1 MHCLEFCTTQLF
13 FNMKKIRFILFLT
26 ASVLFSSGSVLNATE
41 PWQDTKLS
49 FEERTNDLVSRLT
62 LDEKIQLMSYD
73 SPSIP
78 RLGIKK
84 YNWWNEC
91 LHGVARAGLATVF
104 PQAIGMGAMWDT
116 QGMYKIANAISDEA
130 RAKYNDFQRQG
141 KYGMYMGLTYWTPNI
156 NIFRDPRW
164 GRGMETYGEDP
175 FLTSELAIPF
185 IKGLQ
190 GNDPRYLKLVATVK
204 HFAVHSGPEWNRH
217 SFDVWPADYDLAET
231 YLPHFKRTITEAKA
245 YSVMCAYQRTNG
257 IPCCGNE
264 FLENILR
271 NNWNFGGYIVSD
283 CYAIFDFYDK
293 AAHAITENGE
303 KASAMALKAGTDLN
317 CGDTYSR
324 FLPKAVELG
333 YVSEAEINTSIRRLL
348 LARMKLG
355 EFDPDGL
362 VPFTNIPMTV
372 VDSKEHQQL
381 ALDAA
386 RKSMVLLENKNNTL
400 PFSKKVKRV
409 AVIGPNANDADV
421 LLGNYNGYPSKIV
434 TPLMGIK
441 AKLPNAK
448 VEFAQGCRLADEL
461 PYLTAI
467 PAGHFYTDNTL
478 KKKGLAASYYDG
490 YEFKG
495 TVKHRHID
503 KNIDFV
509 WWDKAPFE
517 DMKDTQYSVR
527 WTGVL
532 VPPVTGKYAIG
543 GEGFAGFNFYL
554 NDSLLVKTKPNG
566 HHSSKDYAYVELE
579 AGKKYNIRFDL
590 LESNSEYAMAKL
602 LWDAPDNDLEKN
614 AIELAKKS
622 DVVIL
627 CMGLSPMLEGEE
639 MKVKVPGFKG
649 GDRLD
654 IQLPESQKQLIREI
668 QALGKPTVLVL
679 MNGSAL
685 AFNWEAENVPAILEA
700 WYPGQAGGTAI
711 ADILFGDYNPSGRLP
726 LTFYKDIDQ
735 IPGFE
740 DYSMKGKTY
749 RYFEGKPLYEFG
761 YGLSYTTF
769 EYKLKEAPEIAKIGE
784 NVKLSV
790 NVTNTGTR
798 DGEEVVQLYVSLPD
812 SELRKSIR
820 SLQGFKRVFL
830 KVGETQI
837 VDFELKPSQIAGR
850 DTDNIAIVKEGKV
863 LVSVGGKQPDETAL
877 LQKKAVQKTIQLKG
891 DKLYINE

>member
-1 MHCLEFCTTQLF
+1 M
-13 FNMKKIRFILFLT
+13 
-26 ASVLFSSGSVLNATE
+26 
-41 PWQDTKLS
+41 
-49 FEERTNDLVSRLT
+49 
-62 LDEKIQLMSYD
+62 
-73 SPSIP
+73 
-78 RLGIKK
+78 
-84 YNWWNEC
+84 
-91 LHGVARAGLATVF
+91 
-104 PQAIGMGAMWDT
+104 
-116 QGMYKIANAISDEA
+116 
-130 RAKYNDFQRQG
+130 
-141 KYGMYMGLTYWTPNI
+141 
-156 NIFRDPRW
+156 
-164 GRGMETYGEDP
+164 
-175 FLTSELAIPF
+175 
-185 IKGLQ
+185 
-190 GNDPRYLKLVATVK
+190 
-204 HFAVHSGPEWNRH
+204 
-217 SFDVWPADYDLAET
+217 
-231 YLPHFKRTITEAKA
+231 
-245 YSVMCAYQRTNG
+245 
-257 IPCCGNE
+257 
-264 FLENILR
+264 
-271 NNWNFGGYIVSD
+271 
-283 CYAIFDFYDK
+283 
-293 AAHAITENGE
+293 
-303 KASAMALKAGTDLN
+303 
-317 CGDTYSR
+317 
-324 FLPKAVELG
+324 
-333 YVSEAEINTSIRRLL
+333 
-348 LARMKLG
+348 
-355 EFDPDGL
+355 
-362 VPFTNIPMTV
+362 
-372 VDSKEHQQL
+372 
-381 ALDAA
+381 
-386 RKSMVLLENKNNTL
+386 
-400 PFSKKVKRV
+400 
-409 AVIGPNANDADV
+409 
-421 LLGNYNGYPSKIV
+421 
-434 TPLMGIK
+434 
-441 AKLPNAK
+441 
-448 VEFAQGCRLADEL
+448 
-461 PYLTAI
+461 
-467 PAGHFYTDNTL
+467 
-478 KKKGLAASYYDG
+478 
-490 YEFKG
+490 
-495 TVKHRHID
+495 
-503 KNIDFV
+503 
-509 WWDKAPFE
+509 
-517 DMKDTQYSVR
+517 
-527 WTGVL
+527 
-532 VPPVTGKYAIG
+532 
-543 GEGFAGFNFYL
+543 

-726 LTFYKDIDQ
+726 LTFYKNIDQ

-830 KVGETQI
+830 KAGETQT
-837 VDFELKPSQIAGR
+837 VDFELKPSQMAGR
-850 DTDNIAIVKEGKV
+850 DTDNIAVVKEGKV

-877 LQKKAVQKTIQLKG
+877 LQKKAVQKTILLKG